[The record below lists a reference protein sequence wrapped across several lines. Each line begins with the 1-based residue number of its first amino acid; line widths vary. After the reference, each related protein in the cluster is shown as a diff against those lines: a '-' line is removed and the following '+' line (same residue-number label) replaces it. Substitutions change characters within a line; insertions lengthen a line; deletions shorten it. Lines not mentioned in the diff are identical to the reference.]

1 VISLVGLP
9 GCGKSTVGWQLARR
23 LRQPF
28 FDADKHIEQQLGCSI
43 RDWFAN
49 EGEASFR
56 AIETEVLNR
65 LTQGGFGVLSTGGG
79 AVLATTNRIHL
90 HARTRVVYLN
100 AAPEQLMRRLR
111 HDTQR
116 PLLQVA
122 DPLARLR
129 ELHAQRDPLYREVA
143 HYVVE
148 TGRPSV
154 LTLVNTIIAQLE
166 LNPLPGA
173 AS

>member
-1 VISLVGLP
+1 MISLVGLP

-43 RDWFAN
+43 RDWFAK
-49 EGEASFR
+49 EGESSFR
-56 AIETEVLNR
+56 TIETEVLDR
-65 LTQGGFGVLSTGGG
+65 LTRGGFGVLSTGGG
-79 AVLATTNRIHL
+79 AVLASANRQCL
-90 HARTRVVYLN
+90 RERTRVIYLN
-100 AAPEQLMRRLR
+100 ATPEQLMHRLR

-122 DPLARLR
+122 DPLTRLR
-129 ELHAQRDPLYREVA
+129 ELFVQRDPLYREIA
-143 HYVVE
+143 HYVVD

-154 LTLVNTIIAQLE
+154 PTLVNTILRRLD
-166 LNPLPGA
+166 LNPMHDDA
-173 AS
+173 T